1 MVGLE
6 FQEDIVR
13 KVTCLLA
20 EGHIGCIK
28 MWLGI
33 MNSGLGLALISEF
46 LGRC

>member
-1 MVGLE
+1 MVGLK
-6 FQEDIVR
+6 FREDIVK

-20 EGHIGCIK
+20 EGHIGSIK
-28 MWLGI
+28 MWPGI